1 MTPPPPDYDERMSVQ
16 LTVGELRALIRDE
29 VERVV
34 RSGVQPAA
42 APSPAH
48 RWVDVGFAAEYFG
61 CSTQTIR
68 NWIKLGAPAKQIGS
82 TAHPQYRFELAE
94 FEAWVRGQGK

>member
-1 MTPPPPDYDERMSVQ
+1 MTPSDAPDRMVVQ
-16 LTVGELRALIRDE
+16 LTLGELRALIRDE
-29 VERVV
+29 LERGL
-34 RSGVQPAA
+34 RSGTPPSA
-42 APSPAH
+42 APSPP
-48 RWVDVGFAAEYFG
+48 RWVDVGYAAKHFG

-82 TAHPQYRFELAE
+82 TAHPQYRFELTE